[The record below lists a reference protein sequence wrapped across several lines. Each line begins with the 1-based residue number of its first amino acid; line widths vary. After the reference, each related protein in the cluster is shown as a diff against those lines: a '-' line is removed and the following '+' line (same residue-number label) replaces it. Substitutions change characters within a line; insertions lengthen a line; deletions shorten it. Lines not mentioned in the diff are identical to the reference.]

1 MFFPQQNVLYPIL
14 QKNSDLFI
22 KAVDF
27 NNVVAKQ
34 PMILDKRLWFQH
46 KQLQKKSY
54 FHGGLIISKVIV
66 ITKLEGTESEGMTK
80 SVTHTN
86 FSQF

>member
-46 KQLQKKSY
+46 KQL
-54 FHGGLIISKVIV
+54 
-66 ITKLEGTESEGMTK
+66 
-80 SVTHTN
+80 
-86 FSQF
+86 